1 MLPIL
6 PPVSTFDT
14 GLHHLDDDE
23 PEYGST
29 LAYEE
34 PPARPVAAW
43 HGGADLGLLGLR
55 LMLGGLVGVHGAQ
68 RVFGWFG
75 GHGLGDFAKSLQQAG
90 FRYTD
95 ILAPALGYAEFGG
108 AVLIVLGLF
117 TPLAAAAVLAVVGNT
132 IILQWSGGLPAY
144 ELAASL
150 AGATFAV
157 LFCGPG
163 RISLD
168 RGLPWYRH
176 ALAYGTS
183 LFSLAVIAVAALQLL
198 LR

>member
-1 MLPIL
+1 M
-6 PPVSTFDT
+6 STFET
-14 GLHHLDDDE
+14 GLHHLDDDDEE

-34 PPARPVAAW
+34 PARPVAAW

-90 FRYTD
+90 FKYTD

-117 TPLAAAAVLAVVGNT
+117 TPLAAAAVLVVVGNS
-132 IILQWSGGLPAY
+132 IILQWSGGLSAY
-144 ELAASL
+144 EVAASL
-150 AGATFAV
+150 AGAAFAV
-157 LFCGPG
+157 QFCGPG

-168 RGLPWYRH
+168 RALPWYRH

>member
-1 MLPIL
+1 
-6 PPVSTFDT
+6 VSSFET

-23 PEYGST
+23 EQPFGNT

-34 PPARPVAAW
+34 PSRPVALW

-75 GHGLGDFAKSLQQAG
+75 GNGLGDFAKSLQQAG
-90 FRYTD
+90 FKYTD
-95 ILAPALGYAEFGG
+95 ILAPALGYAELGG
-108 AVLIVLGLF
+108 AVLLVLGLF
-117 TPLAAAAVLAVVGNT
+117 TPLAAAAVLVVVGNS
-132 IILQWSGGLPAY
+132 IVLQWNGGLNAY
-144 ELAASL
+144 EVAASL
-150 AGATFAV
+150 AGAAFA
-157 LFCGPG
+157 LQFSGPG

-183 LFSLAVIAVAALQLL
+183 LFSLAVIAVAALQLVL
-198 LR
+198 HN

>member
-1 MLPIL
+1 MPIL
-6 PPVSTFDT
+6 PAVSTFEP

-23 PEYGST
+23 EPEYGTT

-34 PPARPVAAW
+34 PPSRPVAAW

-68 RVFGWFG
+68 RTLGWFG

-95 ILAPALGYAEFGG
+95 ILAPVLGYAELGG
-108 AVLIVLGLF
+108 AALIILGLF

-132 IILQWSGGLPAY
+132 IILQWNGGLNDY
-144 ELAASL
+144 ELAVAL
-150 AGATFAV
+150 AGAAFAV
-157 LFCGPG
+157 LFAGPG

-168 RGLPWYRH
+168 RRTPWYRH

>member
-1 MLPIL
+1 MPTLPA
-6 PPVSTFDT
+6 VSTFEP
-14 GLHHLDDDE
+14 GLHHLDDDEE

-29 LAYEE
+29 LAYGK
-34 PPARPVAAW
+34 PTRPVAAW

-90 FRYTD
+90 FKYPD

-108 AVLIVLGLF
+108 AALIILGLF
-117 TPLAAAAVLAVVGNT
+117 TPLAAAAVLTVVGNT
-132 IILQWSGGLPAY
+132 IILQWNGGLTQY
-144 ELAASL
+144 ELAAAL
-150 AGATFAV
+150 AGAAFAV
-157 LFCGPG
+157 LFAGPG

-168 RGLPWYRH
+168 RRTPWYRH
-176 ALAYGTS
+176 ALGFGTS

>member
-1 MLPIL
+1 MPTLPA
-6 PPVSTFDT
+6 VSTFET
-14 GLHHLDDDE
+14 GLHHLEDDE
-23 PEYGST
+23 EPGYDST
-29 LAYEE
+29 LAYQE
-34 PPARPVAAW
+34 PTRPVAAW
-43 HGGADLGLLGLR
+43 HSGADLGLLGLR

-75 GHGLGDFAKSLQQAG
+75 GHGLGDFTKSLQQAG

-95 ILAPALGYAEFGG
+95 ILGPALAYAELGG
-108 AVLIVLGLF
+108 AVLLVLGLF

-132 IILQWSGGLPAY
+132 IILQWNGGLSAY

-168 RGLPWYRH
+168 RPTHWYRH
-176 ALAYGTS
+176 ALGYGIS

>member
-1 MLPIL
+1 M
-6 PPVSTFDT
+6 STFEP

-23 PEYGST
+23 PPEYGNT
-29 LAYEE
+29 LAYADEE
-34 PPARPVAAW
+34 PPRAVAAW

-68 RVFGWFG
+68 RVFGLFG

-95 ILAPALGYAEFGG
+95 ILAPVLGYAEFGG
-108 AVLIVLGLF
+108 AVLVILGLF
-117 TPLAAAAVLAVVGNT
+117 TPLAAAAVLMVVGNT
-132 IILQWSGGLPAY
+132 IILQWNGGLSQY
-144 ELAASL
+144 ELAAAL
-150 AGATFAV
+150 AGAAFAV

-168 RGLPWYRH
+168 RRAPWYRH
-176 ALAYGTS
+176 ALAYGTT

>member
-1 MLPIL
+1 LPA
-6 PPVSTFDT
+6 VSTYDT
-14 GLHHLDDDE
+14 GLHHYEDDE
-23 PEYGST
+23 QAGYDST
-29 LAYEE
+29 LAYQE
-34 PPARPVAAW
+34 PTRPVAAW
-43 HGGADLGLLGLR
+43 HGGADLGLLALR

-108 AVLIVLGLF
+108 AVLLVLGLF

-132 IILQWSGGLPAY
+132 IILQWNGGLSAY
-144 ELAASL
+144 ELAAALS
-150 AGATFAV
+150 GAAFAV
-157 LFCGPG
+157 LFAGPG

-168 RGLPWYRH
+168 RPTHWYRH
-176 ALAYGTS
+176 ALGYGTS
-183 LFSLAVIAVAALQLL
+183 LFSLAVIVVAALQLL

>member
-1 MLPIL
+1 
-6 PPVSTFDT
+6 VSSFET

-23 PEYGST
+23 DEPEHGKT
-29 LAYEE
+29 LAYAE
-34 PPARPVAAW
+34 PEPSRPVPTW

-132 IILQWSGGLPAY
+132 VILQWNSGPSQY
-144 ELAASL
+144 ELAAAL
-150 AGATFAV
+150 AAMAFAV
-157 LFCGPG
+157 LFAGPG

-168 RGLPWYRH
+168 RRTPWYRRPLAFGT
-176 ALAYGTS
+176 AL
-183 LFSLAVIAVAALQLL
+183 FCLAAIAVAALQLV

>member
-1 MLPIL
+1 M
-6 PPVSTFDT
+6 STFET

-23 PEYGST
+23 PDYGST
-29 LAYEE
+29 FAYEE
-34 PPARPVAAW
+34 PPSRPVAAW

-75 GHGLGDFAKSLQQAG
+75 GHGLGDFTKSLQQAG
-90 FRYTD
+90 FKYTD
-95 ILAPALGYAEFGG
+95 ILAPALGYAELGG
-108 AVLIVLGLF
+108 AVLIILGLF
-117 TPLAAAAVLAVVGNT
+117 TPLAAAAVLVVVGNS

-150 AGATFAV
+150 AGSAFAV
-157 LFCGPG
+157 QFCGPG

-176 ALAYGTS
+176 ALAYGIS
-183 LFSLAVIAVAALQLL
+183 LFSVAVIAVAALQLL
-198 LR
+198 LK